1 VRLWLT
7 VTANDQGNLWQ
18 RLVLSK
24 KIEKWS
30 LP

>member
-1 VRLWLT
+1 